1 MTKDEAKLAY
11 ALVGIYCTLYKQKYK
26 KSPIVNR
33 YREKWAM
40 NDVVESIGY
49 DRTKVLLEYYFDLK
63 KDGHP
68 LTWFFYNFEKL
79 DLALQQSEEDKTR
92 RELIR
97 AKTKSMVEERDNE
110 YRVRSN
116 NSDM

>member
-11 ALVGIYCTLYKQKYK
+11 GLVGLYCTLYKETYK
-26 KSPIVNR
+26 KAPVVNR

-40 NDVVESIGY
+40 QDVVDSVGY
-49 DRTKVLLEYYFDLK
+49 DRAKILLEYYFK
-63 KDGHP
+63 MSKAGHP

-79 DLALQQSEEDKTR
+79 DLLLQQSEQDKTR

-97 AKTKSMVEERDNE
+97 AKTKIMVEERDNE
-110 YRVRSN
+110 H
-116 NSDM
+116 

>member
-11 ALVGIYCTLYKQKYK
+11 SLVSLYCSLYKESYK
-26 KSPIVNR
+26 KPAVVNK

-40 NDVVESIGY
+40 QDVIDSVGY
-49 DRTKVLLEYYFDLK
+49 DRAKVLLEYYFK
-63 KDGHP
+63 SMNNGNP
-68 LTWFFYNFEKL
+68 ISWFFYNFEKL
-79 DLALQQSEEDKTR
+79 DLSLQQSEQDKTR

-110 YRVRSN
+110 H
-116 NSDM
+116 